1 VLQFTSLIRR
11 TIALVFAACLTLGLA
26 ACSNNSSGSY
36 SNFPSQAIISQA
48 IARQVEQIQQPLSA
62 QLKLPAP
69 TLKDIRISH
78 LNILE
83 KGTALINGA
92 PGYHVSGEYD
102 FSLKQSDG
110 QSPITHDRFD
120 ISLQPR
126 QETKVIIW
134 QLAQK
139 VGDTW
144 KLETLNH

>member
-1 VLQFTSLIRR
+1 VLQFTSRIRW
-11 TIALVFAACLTLGLA
+11 TIALVFAVCLSLGLG

-36 SNFPSQAIISQA
+36 SNFPSDQIISQA
-48 IARQVEQIQQPLSA
+48 IARQVEQIQAPLSA

-69 TLKDIRISH
+69 GLKDIRISH
-78 LNILE
+78 LKIVE

-110 QSPITHDRFD
+110 QSPTTHDQFAID
-120 ISLQPR
+120 LQPR
-126 QETKVIIW
+126 QEAKVIIW
-134 QLAQK
+134 QLAEK
-139 VGDTW
+139 IGDTW

>member
-1 VLQFTSLIRR
+1 VLQFTSLIRW
-11 TIALVFAACLTLGLA
+11 TIAVVFACLTTLGLS

-36 SNFPSQAIISQA
+36 SNFPSNQIISQA
-48 IARQVEQIQQPLSA
+48 IARQVEQIQAPLSA

-69 TLKDIRISH
+69 GLKDIRISH
-78 LNILE
+78 LKIVD

-102 FSLKQSDG
+102 FSIKQSDG
-110 QSPITHDRFD
+110 QSPVTHDQFD

-139 VGDTW
+139 IGDTW

>member
-1 VLQFTSLIRR
+1 VLQFTSRIRWA
-11 TIALVFAACLTLGLA
+11 IAVVFACLTLSLG

-36 SNFPSQAIISQA
+36 SNFPSDQIISQA
-48 IARQVEQIQQPLSA
+48 IARQVEQIQAPLSA

-69 TLKDIRISH
+69 GLKDIRISH
-78 LNILE
+78 LKIVE

-102 FSLKQSDG
+102 FSIKQSDG
-110 QSPITHDRFD
+110 QSPTTHDQFAID
-120 ISLQPR
+120 LQPR

-139 VGDTW
+139 IGDTW